1 MADPIKYTRTTFQH
15 VDWTD
20 NVSRVQADGAD
31 GFNIRFHALE
41 AEFDQISKV
50 FDLVNAAL
58 VALGQKPPPKQIKIT
73 LTPVLETT
81 ALNGW
86 SHQQGLAQKPPGQ
99 TSAQGMMSVDLPD
112 GVELLTLRVNGRNSG
127 TGTLS
132 ISLQR
137 QSLGTGNN
145 PSEQVVTVSGSGN
158 PFDASAPANAQVA
171 TVDTSNFKYFIVAEV
186 DNAQAADIVQL
197 TAFQI
202 TYQSQ

>member
-20 NVSRVQADGAD
+20 NVSRVQADRAD

-58 VALGQKPPPKQIKIT
+58 VALGQKPPPKEIKIT

-86 SHQQGLAQKPPGQ
+86 SHLQGLAQKPPGQ
-99 TSAQGMMSVDLPD
+99 TSAEGMMSVDLPD
-112 GVELLTLRVNGRNSG
+112 GVKLLTLRVNGRNSG
-127 TGTLS
+127 T
-132 ISLQR
+132 
-137 QSLGTGNN
+137 
-145 PSEQVVTVSGSGN
+145 
-158 PFDASAPANAQVA
+158 
-171 TVDTSNFKYFIVAEV
+171 
-186 DNAQAADIVQL
+186 
-197 TAFQI
+197 
-202 TYQSQ
+202 